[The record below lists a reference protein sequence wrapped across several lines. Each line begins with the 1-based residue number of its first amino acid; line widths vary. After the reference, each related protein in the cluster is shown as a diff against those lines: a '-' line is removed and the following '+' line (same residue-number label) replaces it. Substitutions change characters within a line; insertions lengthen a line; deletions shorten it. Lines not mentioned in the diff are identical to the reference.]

1 MPAQHSDSTALPDE
15 IKALV
20 GRRSVLVASNRGPV
34 EFVRER
40 SGRLTTRRGA
50 GGVVT
55 ALAGLARSLPVTWI
69 AAAMTSGDR
78 EAFPELGAPAR
89 DVRLGRQPLRV
100 RYVNVEPDIYEMFY
114 DRVSNELL
122 WFLQHYMWELTTTPT
137 FTQKHYLAWQE
148 GYKAVNRSI
157 AQTIIDEVRQ
167 SSPPASARSAAR
179 GGANAIILLQD
190 YHLYLAAAM
199 IREQMPRAT
208 IQQFIH
214 IPWPAI
220 RYWEFLPERFVAE
233 IYEGLAA
240 TDVLGFQTDLDAR
253 NFLECAR
260 VFLPGSRVDQEQGSL
275 LWHRHRLLARAYP
288 VTVDADE
295 VQRTVMSAAG
305 RAGAQELASV
315 FESDARVLVR
325 VDRLEPTKNIVRGL
339 QAYELLLRTHP
350 ELHGTVRHLVL
361 LVPSRQGL
369 ARYRKYDREVRR
381 LVQRINSE
389 FGTKEWE
396 PITAFFENDRPRA
409 LVAAREADVVL
420 VNPVIDGMNLV
431 VKEAIVVSA
440 HDAVI
445 VLSRTAGAYREL
457 RDAVLAVTA
466 TDIEETAEQLYEA
479 LSMPEQERHQ
489 RAQQARQIVEQT
501 TPTQWAL
508 NQLRD
513 VAYIRA
519 SPKEKMQAQS
529 LQRVG

>member
-1 MPAQHSDSTALPDE
+1 
-15 IKALV
+15 
-20 GRRSVLVASNRGPV
+20 
-34 EFVRER
+34 
-40 SGRLTTRRGA
+40 
-50 GGVVT
+50 
-55 ALAGLARSLPVTWI
+55 
-69 AAAMTSGDR
+69 
-78 EAFPELGAPAR
+78 
-89 DVRLGRQPLRV
+89 
-100 RYVNVEPDIYEMFY
+100 
-114 DRVSNELL
+114 
-122 WFLQHYMWELTTTPT
+122 
-137 FTQKHYLAWQE
+137 
-148 GYKAVNRSI
+148 
-157 AQTIIDEVRQ
+157 
-167 SSPPASARSAAR
+167 
-179 GGANAIILLQD
+179 
-190 YHLYLAAAM
+190 
-199 IREQMPRAT
+199 
-208 IQQFIH
+208 
-214 IPWPAI
+214 
-220 RYWEFLPERFVAE
+220 
-233 IYEGLAA
+233 
-240 TDVLGFQTDLDAR
+240 
-253 NFLECAR
+253 
-260 VFLPGSRVDQEQGSL
+260 
-275 LWHRHRLLARAYP
+275 
-288 VTVDADE
+288 
-295 VQRTVMSAAG
+295 MSAAG

-479 LSMPEQERHQ
+479 LNMPEQERHQ